1 VTQSWWNWLLPV
13 EVPLECG
20 GELHHLRW
28 EDGSLVALDH
38 PDPDG
43 ERALGALGAD
53 RTACIEVLDAWAR
66 YSDDLRVLTLSS
78 RGVADPV
85 QVDAEGFSGTGV
97 NRIRPGRGFVRSA
110 VALGGSGWTASA
122 HLGAHPMMQGPSPGP
137 LDEITRLLALGGA
150 LSQRLVAT
158 VIAAWSDRI
167 AAGGEVVEG
176 HLPELTAAL
185 YGRVTSS
192 VRSWLSD
199 AALEVQLEM
208 IPASESPSIHLEGQ
222 LVTVRLPFLWLSEI
236 WVRDLSVVLNWFAL
250 RTISSDQGELR
261 LLAIS
266 PNFSEVRPITVR
278 LD

>member
-1 VTQSWWNWLLPV
+1 MTESWWSWLLPV

-20 GELHHLRW
+20 AELHHLRW
-28 EDGSLVALDH
+28 ENGSLGALDH
-38 PDPDG
+38 EDPEG

-66 YSDDLRVLTLSS
+66 HSDDLRVLTLSS

-85 QVDAEGFSGTGV
+85 QVDAEETS
-97 NRIRPGRGFVRSA
+97 GRGYVIVRSA
-110 VALGGSGWTASA
+110 AARGGSGYSTSA
-122 HLGAHPMMQGPSPGP
+122 PQGAHPMMQGPSPGP
-137 LDEITRLLALGGA
+137 FDEITKLLALGGA

-167 AAGGEVVEG
+167 AAGDEAVEG
-176 HLPELTAAL
+176 HLPALTAAL

-199 AALEVQLEM
+199 GALEVELEM
-208 IPASESPSIHLEGQ
+208 IPASGSPSIHLEGQ

-250 RTISSDQGELR
+250 RAISSDQGELQ

-266 PNFSEVRPITVR
+266 PNFSEVRPITIR